1 MEDSKESSG
10 KGYILAGSLLFLA
23 VAIAI
28 CGFFYRIVE
37 LTCSR
42 IDDTCTIVRTAPLLG
57 ESHMSFRLSSL
68 TSAEKTVFTTSFG
81 GSRSSGAWHIALH
94 TMDGDRHL
102 TGYDTAIGVE
112 KMDKNVI
119 KIKDFI
125 VDKISQTLVVRQDD
139 RIIALASLPFLIFS
153 ILLLLLWYW
162 IGKQSEVY
170 PATTA

>member
-1 MEDSKESSG
+1 MEDGKEASE

-23 VAIAI
+23 AAIAI

-42 IDDTCTIVRTAPLLG
+42 IDDTCTIVRTAPLLR
-57 ESHMSFRLSSL
+57 ESRMSFRLSNI
-68 TSAEKTVFTTSFG
+68 TSAEKTVFKTAYG
-81 GSRSSGAWHIALH
+81 GSRGSGAWQIVLH
-94 TMDGDRHL
+94 TMDGDKHL

-119 KIKDFI
+119 AIKNFI

-139 RIIALASLPFLIFS
+139 RIIALASLPFLVFS
-153 ILLLLLWYW
+153 ILLLLLCYW
-162 IGKQSEVY
+162 IGKQE
-170 PATTA
+170 